1 MRPLLSHRTALAT
14 LVVAAGTIVAT
25 SAGAQTTVTISVD
38 ATAAG
43 TALEKV
49 WPYHG
54 YDEVNY
60 STTAEGKALLGT
72 LGSIDTTADHI
83 RTHFLLNTG
92 NGTASLKWGSTNAYT
107 EDSAGNPIYSWTI
120 LDGIMDAITGAGAFP
135 LAEIAFMPQALSTK
149 PTPYMDSGVGALDGG
164 CFYPP
169 KDYTKWGGLISAWAT
184 HENARYPNVA
194 STWLW
199 ELWNEPDINYW
210 HGTFAEYAKLY
221 DYTESALHGVM
232 ATAPLGGPAVA
243 SAGGTF
249 LTQFLQHCATGTN
262 AVSGKTGTRLDL
274 VSFHA
279 KGGTA
284 VTGGHVEMNLGNQLR
299 LHQSGM
305 NAVAGVAMFK
315 QTPIYITEADP
326 DGCAACPATT
336 TPADAY
342 RNSPAYGA
350 YEVAMMKRTI
360 ELEARIGVKLGGLL
374 TWAFT
379 FPGTPYF
386 AGYRALATNGI
397 HLPVLGTFKL
407 LGALDGTRLPVT
419 SSGALTLDAIL
430 NNSVRGQADVDA
442 MATVN
447 GQSVQVLVWNYH
459 DDLVTAASAP
469 VQVNVKVPASFGAR
483 VSATHLRV
491 DDTHGDAY
499 PIWMSQGSPA
509 APSATQ
515 IAALQQGMD
524 PVSLAAQTLDVAGG
538 SVSLS
543 FDLPRFGISLVTLTP
558 APATGDGGVD
568 APVDASVDRPDDAAT
583 SDAPAGSDA
592 AARDGSAGTGG
603 AGTGGAGTAGAGG
616 GGGRG
621 GASGGGGNGRGAA
634 GTAGGGASGASGG
647 GAAGAAGSGAAGSG
661 AAGSGAAGSGAAG
674 SGAAGSGAVGS
685 GCGCAVEPA
694 SGAPGTIALLV
705 LGLAL
710 VSRRART
717 RSARAR
723 SGRPGCGRAGA
734 GCPARAPRTAG
745 RRRRSGSGRA

>member
-1 MRPLLSHRTALAT
+1 MKPIPCRRPLRAALTLAACVALSSRAE
-14 LVVAAGTIVAT
+14 
-25 SAGAQTTVTISVD
+25 AQTVTISVD

-43 TALEKV
+43 TTLEKV
-49 WPYHG
+49 WPFHG

-72 LGSIDTTADHI
+72 LGKIDTTADHI

-92 NGTASLKWGSTNAYT
+92 NGTPSLKWGSTNAYT
-107 EDSAGNPIYSWTI
+107 EDAAGNAVYSWT
-120 LDGIMDAITGAGAFP
+120 LMDGIMDAITGAGAFP
-135 LAEIAFMPQALSTK
+135 LAEIAFMPQALSTM
-149 PTPYMDSGVGALDGG
+149 PTPYMNSSVTALDGG

-169 KDYTKWGGLISAWAT
+169 KDYNKWGALIAAWAT
-184 HENARYPNVA
+184 HANARYPNVA
-194 STWLW
+194 GTWLW
-199 ELWNEPDINYW
+199 ELWNEPDIGYW
-210 HGTFAEYAKLY
+210 HGTFADYAKLY
-221 DYTESALHGVM
+221 DYTEASLHGVLP
-232 ATAPLGGPAVA
+232 TAPLGGPAVA

-274 VSFHA
+274 ISFHA

-284 VTGGHVEMNLGNQLR
+284 VTGGHVEMNLGNQLA
-299 LHQSGM
+299 LHRSGM
-305 NAVAGVAMFK
+305 NAVAGAAMYK

-360 ELEARIGVKLGGLL
+360 ELEARTGVKLGGLL

-397 HLPVLGTFKL
+397 NLPVLGAFKL

-430 NNSVRGQADVDA
+430 ASSVRGQADVDA
-442 MATVN
+442 MATLK

-459 DDLVTAASAP
+459 DDIVTATAAP
-469 VQVNVKVPASFGAR
+469 VQVTVKLPASFGAR
-483 VSATHLRV
+483 VTATHLRV

-499 PIWMSQGSPA
+499 PVWMSQGSPA

-515 IAALQQGMD
+515 IAALQAAMD
-524 PVSLAAQTLDVAGG
+524 PASLATSTLDVAGG

-543 FDLPRFGISLVTLTP
+543 FDLPRFGISLVTLAP
-558 APATGDGGVD
+558 APATGDAAVD
-568 APVDASVDRPDDAAT
+568 APMDAGADRPADAA
-583 SDAPAGSDA
+583 SADA
-592 AARDGSAGTGG
+592 T
-603 AGTGGAGTAGAGG
+603 GAGG
-616 GGGRG
+616 AAGASGGRG
-621 GASGGGGNGRGAA
+621 GASGAA
-634 GTAGGGASGASGG
+634 
-647 GAAGAAGSGAAGSG
+647 GAAGAAGTSGGGGVSGAAGGAGTGAGVAGSIG
-661 AAGSGAAGSGAAG
+661 TGGATGAGGNTAAGTGGATGAGGSNAAGAGGAPPPPPPPGGGAGTTATSGG
-674 SGAAGSGAVGS
+674 
-685 GCGCAVEPA
+685 GCGCAVEQPGA
-694 SGAPGTIALLV
+694 GAPA

-710 VSRRART
+710 LGVALML
-717 RSARAR
+717 
-723 SGRPGCGRAGA
+723 
-734 GCPARAPRTAG
+734 
-745 RRRRSGSGRA
+745 RRRSSTRRR

>member
-1 MRPLLSHRTALAT
+1 MKPIPCRRPLRAALTLAACVALSSRAE
-14 LVVAAGTIVAT
+14 
-25 SAGAQTTVTISVD
+25 AQTVTISVD

-43 TALEKV
+43 TTLEKV
-49 WPYHG
+49 WPFHG

-72 LGSIDTTADHI
+72 LGTIDTTPDHI

-92 NGTASLKWGSTNAYT
+92 NGTPSLKWGSTNAYT
-107 EDSAGNPIYSWTI
+107 EDASGNPVYSWT
-120 LDGIMDAITGAGAFP
+120 LMDGIMDAITGAGAFP
-135 LAEIAFMPQALSTK
+135 LAEIAFMPQALSTM
-149 PTPYMDSGVGALDGG
+149 PTPYMNSSVTALDGG

-169 KDYTKWGGLISAWAT
+169 KDYNKWGALIAAWAT
-184 HENARYPNVA
+184 HANARYPNVA
-194 STWLW
+194 GTWLW
-199 ELWNEPDINYW
+199 ELWNEPDIGYW
-210 HGTFAEYAKLY
+210 HGTFADYAKLY
-221 DYTESALHGVM
+221 DYTEASLHGVLP
-232 ATAPLGGPAVA
+232 TAPLGGPAVA

-274 VSFHA
+274 ISFHA

-284 VTGGHVEMNLGNQLR
+284 VTGGHVEMDLGNQLR
-299 LHQSGM
+299 IHRAGF
-305 NAVAGVAMFK
+305 NAVAAVAPFR

-360 ELEARIGVKLGGLL
+360 ELEARTGVKLGGLL

-397 HLPVLGTFKL
+397 NLPVLGAFKL

-430 NNSVRGQADVDA
+430 ASSVRGQADVDA
-442 MATVN
+442 MATLK

-459 DDLVTAASAP
+459 DDIVTATAAP
-469 VQVNVKVPASFGAR
+469 VQVTVKLPASFGAR
-483 VSATHLRV
+483 VTATHLRV

-499 PIWMSQGSPA
+499 PVWMSQGSPA

-515 IAALQQGMD
+515 IAALQAAMD
-524 PVSLAAQTLDVAGG
+524 PASLATSTLDVAGG

-543 FDLPRFGISLVTLTP
+543 FDLPRFGISLVTLAP
-558 APATGDGGVD
+558 APATGDAAVD
-568 APVDASVDRPDDAAT
+568 APMDAGADRPADAA
-583 SDAPAGSDA
+583 SADA
-592 AARDGSAGTGG
+592 T
-603 AGTGGAGTAGAGG
+603 GAGG
-616 GGGRG
+616 AAGASGGRG
-621 GASGGGGNGRGAA
+621 GASGAA
-634 GTAGGGASGASGG
+634 
-647 GAAGAAGSGAAGSG
+647 GAAGAAGTSGGGGVSGAAGGAGTGAGVAGSIG
-661 AAGSGAAGSGAAG
+661 TGGATGAGGNTAAGTGGATGAGGSNAAGAGGAPPPPPPPGGGAGTTATSGG
-674 SGAAGSGAVGS
+674 
-685 GCGCAVEPA
+685 GCGCAVEQPSA
-694 SGAPGTIALLV
+694 GAPA

-710 VSRRART
+710 LGVALML
-717 RSARAR
+717 
-723 SGRPGCGRAGA
+723 
-734 GCPARAPRTAG
+734 
-745 RRRRSGSGRA
+745 RRRSSTRRR

>member
-1 MRPLLSHRTALAT
+1 MKPIPCRRPLRAALTLAACVALSSRAE
-14 LVVAAGTIVAT
+14 
-25 SAGAQTTVTISVD
+25 AQTVTISVD

-43 TALEKV
+43 TTLEKV
-49 WPYHG
+49 WPFHG

-72 LGSIDTTADHI
+72 LGTIDTTPDHI

-92 NGTASLKWGSTNAYT
+92 NGTPSLKWGSTNAYT
-107 EDSAGNPIYSWTI
+107 EDASGNPVYSWT
-120 LDGIMDAITGAGAFP
+120 LMDGIMDAITGAGAFP
-135 LAEIAFMPQALSTK
+135 LAEIAFMPQALSTM
-149 PTPYMDSGVGALDGG
+149 PTPYMNSSVTALDGG

-169 KDYTKWGGLISAWAT
+169 KDYNKWGALIAAWAT
-184 HENARYPNVA
+184 HANARYPNVA
-194 STWLW
+194 GTWLW
-199 ELWNEPDINYW
+199 ELWNEPDIGYW
-210 HGTFAEYAKLY
+210 HGTFADYAKLY
-221 DYTESALHGVM
+221 DYTEASLHGVLP
-232 ATAPLGGPAVA
+232 TAPLGGPAVA

-274 VSFHA
+274 ISFHA

-284 VTGGHVEMNLGNQLR
+284 VTGGHVEMNLGNQLA
-299 LHQSGM
+299 LHRSGM
-305 NAVAGVAMFK
+305 NAVAGAAMYK

-360 ELEARIGVKLGGLL
+360 ELEARTGVKLGGLL

-397 HLPVLGTFKL
+397 NLPVLGAFKL

-430 NNSVRGQADVDA
+430 NNGVRGQADVDA
-442 MATVN
+442 MATLK

-459 DDLVTAASAP
+459 DDIVTATAAP
-469 VQVNVKVPASFGAR
+469 VQVTVKLPASFGAR
-483 VSATHLRV
+483 VTATHLRV

-499 PIWMSQGSPA
+499 PVWMSQGSPA

-515 IAALQQGMD
+515 IAALQAAMD
-524 PVSLAAQTLDVAGG
+524 PASLATSTLDVAGG

-543 FDLPRFGISLVTLTP
+543 FDLPRFGISLVTLAP
-558 APATGDGGVD
+558 APATGDAAVD
-568 APVDASVDRPDDAAT
+568 APMDAGADRPADAA
-583 SDAPAGSDA
+583 SADA
-592 AARDGSAGTGG
+592 T
-603 AGTGGAGTAGAGG
+603 GAGG
-616 GGGRG
+616 AAGASGGRG
-621 GASGGGGNGRGAA
+621 GASGAA
-634 GTAGGGASGASGG
+634 
-647 GAAGAAGSGAAGSG
+647 GAAGAAGTSGGGGVSGAAGGAGTGAGVAGSIG
-661 AAGSGAAGSGAAG
+661 TGGATGAGGNTAAGTGGATGAGGSNAAGAGGAPPPPPPPGGGAGTTATSGG
-674 SGAAGSGAVGS
+674 
-685 GCGCAVEPA
+685 GCGCAVEQPGA
-694 SGAPGTIALLV
+694 GAPA

-710 VSRRART
+710 LGVALML
-717 RSARAR
+717 
-723 SGRPGCGRAGA
+723 
-734 GCPARAPRTAG
+734 
-745 RRRRSGSGRA
+745 RRRSSTRRR